1 MSMTRLPAQRRSGA
15 LRADSGAQFAL
26 VGPRHS
32 LRAVG
37 VAQRL
42 TPADHP
48 ALVAAGER
56 MQAWRLYGALFF
68 GATKLVEEIEDHL
81 PPHTLVLDLKNV
93 IYVDSTGAEALENL
107 VHTCRQQGVRLIV
120 SGLMNQPLDIA
131 RRTGLL
137 TQLTQNSAD
146 DVQPDVAHA
155 IDAAL
160 AGLPAAPEGDEQM
173 AYSGA

>member
-1 MSMTRLPAQRRSGA
+1 MEQLEDYLP
-15 LRADSGAQFAL
+15 L
-26 VGPRHS
+26 
-32 LRAVG
+32 
-37 VAQRL
+37 
-42 TPADHP
+42 
-48 ALVAAGER
+48 
-56 MQAWRLYGALFF
+56 
-68 GATKLVEEIEDHL
+68 
-81 PPHTLVLDLKNV
+81 HTLVLDLKNV

-120 SGLMNQPLDIA
+120 SGLMNQPLDIS

-137 TQLTQNSAD
+137 TQMTQTSAD

-160 AGLPAAPEGDEQM
+160 AGLPAAPEGDGQM